1 MELYQR
7 NFEALG
13 NGRQASMERLN
24 EIMNRTAT
32 KRRQQVQEQQP
43 TQSAQ
48 AGAPTQSPQGP
59 RPKQSLARRSPLPEQ
74 TARQGQQNSPVA
86 PQLPPSQV
94 LNRHTQTQHPIPP
107 GTGNRGEQQGTR
119 YLQQRSYDQTLR
131 QSDAGPTR

>member
-32 KRRQQVQEQQP
+32 KRRQQVQEQRP
-43 TQSAQ
+43 TQSTQ
-48 AGAPTQSPQGP
+48 ADAPSQAPQGP

-86 PQLPPSQV
+86 PQPPPSQV
-94 LNRHTQTQHPIPP
+94 LNRHPQAQHPIPP
-107 GTGNRGEQQGTR
+107 GTGNRGKIGR
-119 YLQQRSYDQTLR
+119 
-131 QSDAGPTR
+131 A